1 MLSDLQLGR
10 TLFFLDSET
19 KKPDF
24 CPKNADFPNFFYM
37 KCFFLEIKYY
47 RKSHFPINNQHL
59 PKKKGDLVAIFV
71 TITLF
76 PCFLVLRNTNGELIE
91 FIMIFF
97 RRLYR

>member
-24 CPKNADFPNFFYM
+24 CPKNEDLPSFFYE
-37 KCFFLEIKYY
+37 KFFFLEIKHC
-47 RKSHFPINNQHL
+47 RKSHFPINNQLL

-71 TITLF
+71 TITFISLF
-76 PCFLVLRNTNGELIE
+76 PCFSEYE
-91 FIMIFF
+91 W
-97 RRLYR
+97 